1 MELSLTIIILGI
13 TALCVGIDGILGL
26 MRGRNRA
33 VLRLFLVAAS
43 AAISVALIGYL
54 VPMIMEFEIEGATL
68 KQTLLETFS
77 SGDAALPEKLQ
88 ALIFVLIEI
97 VMGLAVFFVCFFA
110 LKFVTWLVLYPIL
123 KIFVRKGRRKGA
135 FSGLV
140 FGLVEGAL
148 VAFVICAPIT
158 GLVNDFNKVADVEM
172 QGKKI
177 VEIPE
182 NIGLEDYLNSPVYKI
197 YNTAGGWFYDM
208 LTSSND
214 ENGEKLSISDT
225 IDVVVTVAGVADKAQ
240 QLGDGVGELTKEDAT
255 PQDKVNGLDKI
266 GQALVD
272 IDDSI
277 NSLDDGGKELLTD
290 LVGAVLE
297 MAGGSGEGEGEGEG
311 ESALPPEVEDFV
323 EQLVSGDVNL
333 KSTGEAL
340 QGMAS
345 YINKTTEDMEGYG
358 EEVTQDEVDSI
369 VNGLADN
376 AFILDMLSGSS
387 SEGEGGESEVPT
399 IIQVEGENKTL
410 FENAIST
417 NESLSDEDKDTLKK
431 LFGLNN

>member
-54 VPMIMEFEIEGATL
+54 VPMIMELEIDGVTL
-68 KQTLLETFS
+68 KQQLLDAFS

-88 ALIFVLIEI
+88 TLVLVLVEI
-97 VMGLAVFFVCFFA
+97 VMGLVVFFVCFFA

-158 GLVNDFNKVADVEM
+158 GLVNDFSKVADVEM

-182 NIGLEDYLNSPVYKI
+182 NIGLEDYFNSPVYKI

-297 MAGGSGEGEGEGEG
+297 MAGGSSEGEGEG

-376 AFILDMLSGSS
+376 AFILDMISGSS

-431 LFGLNN
+431 LFGLNNQ